1 MAINVLVFI
10 TLHFNIYISRSAY
23 YVLLAFFLA
32 NEYIRAMGRPGLA
45 DLGEVGE
52 VYRPIADIAERYI
65 EVAAGN
71 RDVDGLADAIAIN
84 GQK

>member
-1 MAINVLVFI
+1 
-10 TLHFNIYISRSAY
+10 
-23 YVLLAFFLA
+23 
-32 NEYIRAMGRPGLA
+32 MGRPGLA

-84 GQK
+84 GQKWNIVTTIQLIQWR